1 MSILM
6 KGFSE
11 SKGDEIA
18 LVDDNGS
25 ISWKDF
31 DKRVNS
37 LVNGFRKSGLV
48 QGDSVAIIAGNRM
61 EWFET
66 SFACAHAGLIYVP
79 VNWHWVADE
88 LAYVFEDSACK
99 AVMVDERFQEEV
111 KKSLADPRS
120 RNVSLVLQAGGA
132 TSSNF
137 VDYEEYLTSQSDEEP
152 DNQLLGGPKFYTSA
166 TTGRPKGV
174 RSG

>member
-66 SFACAHAGLIYVP
+66 SFACAHA
-79 VNWHWVADE
+79 
-88 LAYVFEDSACK
+88 S
-99 AVMVDERFQEEV
+99 
-111 KKSLADPRS
+111 
-120 RNVSLVLQAGGA
+120 
-132 TSSNF
+132 
-137 VDYEEYLTSQSDEEP
+137 
-152 DNQLLGGPKFYTSA
+152 
-166 TTGRPKGV
+166 
-174 RSG
+174 

>member
-6 KGFSE
+6 KDFAE
-11 SKGDEIA
+11 TKGQEVA

-25 ISWKDF
+25 ITWKDF
-31 DKRVNS
+31 DRRVNS
-37 LVNGFRKSGLV
+37 LVNGFRESGLK

-99 AVMVDERFQEEV
+99 AVMVDERFQDEV
-111 KKSLADPRS
+111 KKSLNDSRS
-120 RNVSLVLQAGGA
+120 KNVSLVLQTGGNPD
-132 TSSNF
+132 SNF
-137 VDYEEYLTSQSDEEP
+137 VNYEEFLTAQSEAEP
-152 DNQLLGGPKFYTSA
+152 DNHGIGHT
-166 TTGRPKGV
+166 
-174 RSG
+174 